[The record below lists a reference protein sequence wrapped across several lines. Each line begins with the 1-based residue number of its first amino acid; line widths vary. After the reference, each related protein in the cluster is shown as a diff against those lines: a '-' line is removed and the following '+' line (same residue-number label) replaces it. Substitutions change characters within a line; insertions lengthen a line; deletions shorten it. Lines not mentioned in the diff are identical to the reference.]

1 MRSMTGYAYR
11 EYQEKDCSI
20 SVEFRGYNNRFL
32 DINISLPAHLSSLE
46 RYVRELIAKTCVRGR
61 IDITIHY
68 RELNVPLTVTVNHA
82 AAMAYNRAFNA
93 LAETLH
99 IDKKLDLGILIGLEG
114 VLEIEQSRD
123 ENRYWDRLEPLLKAA
138 REDFDLE
145 RSREGE
151 HTRKHILSQ
160 VSLIEKFLNQVN
172 DHADEIEVMV
182 KENLRGRFVELL
194 GDTIDENRILAE
206 TAVLLIKYTISEEIS
221 RLRSHLSEFRAE
233 AERNPSPGKKLDF
246 LCQEMNREINTIG
259 SKTPQIEVSQ
269 AVIEMKHALE
279 NVREQLRN
287 VE

>member
-1 MRSMTGYAYR
+1 MTGYAYR
-11 EYQEKDCSI
+11 ECQEKDYSI
-20 SVEFRGYNNRFL
+20 SVEFRGCNNRFL
-32 DINISLPAHLSSLE
+32 DISISLPAHLSSLE
-46 RYVRELIAKTCVRGR
+46 QQVRELITKTCVRGR
-61 IDITIHY
+61 IDVTIHY
-68 RELNVPLTVTVNHA
+68 RELNAPFTVRVNHA
-82 AAMAYNRAFNA
+82 AALAYDRAFRT
-93 LAETLH
+93 LAEALR
-99 IDKKLDLGILIGLEG
+99 IDEKPDLGLLIGLEG
-114 VLEIEQSRD
+114 VLEIEQPRDTSRC
-123 ENRYWDRLEPLLKAA
+123 WDRLEPLLNAA
-138 REDFDLE
+138 RKDFDRE

-160 VSLIEKFLNQVN
+160 ISLIETFLDQINT
-172 DHADEIEVMV
+172 HADEIEIMV

-194 GDTIDENRILAE
+194 GDMIDESRILAE
-206 TAVLLIKYTISEEIS
+206 TAVMLIKYTISEEIT

-233 AERNPSPGKKLDF
+233 VERNPSPGKKLDF